1 MLKKAVGKT
10 AANEEAMRTLGLAVR
25 RRLLRHLLEEG
36 PMSEHVRE
44 SLRNV
49 ALISSAGAGKT
60 SLAEAMLF
68 TAGAV
73 PHLGSI
79 AQGTTVSDFEPE
91 ELHRRCS
98 VSTSLLRCSW
108 NHTTINL
115 IDPPGALNLLG
126 ETIMALQ
133 AVDAVILVVG
143 GSTGIRSELVRVW
156 SRVTALGLPCLLFL
170 NQWDKDDAALDG
182 VVAMCQRD
190 LGIRPLPMSLP
201 LGGGAQLDGVLDLV
215 QQRVVTSRPDTSTFQ
230 QLPIPDDR
238 RKSMEESR
246 KRIEETVAE
255 NDDRLLEQYLAVG
268 ELQQEDLINGLCL
281 GVQTRMIVPFY
292 RGSAIRNIG
301 IVPLLNAVVD
311 LLPSP
316 TDRAGKTTLE
326 GLRPDTG
333 ETVCRRAVPEDP
345 FSGIVFKTL
354 IDPFVGRLSYVRV
367 LSGVLHADSMIFNSA
382 RGSKEKSGHLY
393 TLLGKKHTAVP
404 SSGAGEIVAV
414 GKLKDTQTG
423 DTLCDE
429 HAPICYPKTALPRPV
444 LSFAIEPKSKADIE
458 KISLGLHKL
467 IEEDPT
473 LEFSRHADTKEI
485 VLSGMGQLHIDLAL
499 EKLRRK
505 YGAEVVLHMPKI
517 PYRETI
523 RTTAQAQGKYKK
535 QTGGHGQYGDCW
547 LELSPLPRGEGFRFE
562 NKVVGGAIPR
572 NFIPAVEKGVVEA
585 MHHGSLT
592 GFPVV
597 DCRVAVYDGSY
608 HAVDSSEIA
617 FKIAATMGFKKAL
630 EAAHP
635 VLLEPIM
642 TVEVEAP
649 ADHIGGVIGDL
660 NARRGRILHMEAK
673 DQMEQIKALVPMAEL
688 LIYAT
693 TLNSLTAGRGSYAM
707 EFSHYDEVPRELA
720 VRIVEAHKVETHA
733 AAH

>member
-1 MLKKAVGKT
+1 
-10 AANEEAMRTLGLAVR
+10 
-25 RRLLRHLLEEG
+25 
-36 PMSEHVRE
+36 MSEIPRE

-49 ALISSAGAGKT
+49 AMISSAGAGKT

-68 TAGAV
+68 ASGAV
-73 PHLGSI
+73 PRLGSI

-91 ELHRRCS
+91 ELHRRSS

-115 IDPPGALNLLG
+115 VDPPGALNLLG
-126 ETIMALQ
+126 ETVMALR

-143 GSTGIRSELVRVW
+143 ASSGIRSELIRLW
-156 SRVTALGLPCLLFL
+156 SRVKTLGLPCLLFL
-170 NQWDKDDAALDG
+170 NELDKDGASLDL
-182 VVAMCQRD
+182 VVEMCQRD
-190 LGIRPLPMSLP
+190 LGIMPLPMSLP
-201 LGGGAQLDGVLDLV
+201 WGSGLQLEGVLDLLQQSGITSHTEIPMV
-215 QQRVVTSRPDTSTFQ
+215 QH
-230 QLPIPDDR
+230 LPIP
-238 RKSMEESR
+238 ESARTVVGEAR
-246 KRIEETVAE
+246 KRVQEAAAE
-255 NDDRLLEQYLAVG
+255 RDDRLLEQYLAAG
-268 ELQQEDLINGLCL
+268 ELTQEDLINGLRL
-281 GVQTRMIVPFY
+281 GVQASTLLPLY
-292 RGSAIRNIG
+292 SGSAIKNIG
-301 IVPLLNAVVD
+301 IVPLLNAIVD
-311 LLPSP
+311 FLPSP
-316 TDRAGKTTLE
+316 MERASRVPLE
-326 GLRPDTG
+326 GLHPNTG
-333 ETVCRRAVPEDP
+333 EAVSRRAVQEDP

-354 IDPFVGRLSYVRV
+354 VDPFLGRLSYLRV
-367 LSGVLHADSMIFNSA
+367 LSGVLHADSTVFNSS
-382 RGSKEKSGHLY
+382 RSSKEKSGHLY
-393 TLLGKKHTAVP
+393 TVLGKKHTVVP
-404 SSGAGEIVAV
+404 SAGAGEIVAI

-429 HAPICYPKTALPRPV
+429 HAFICYPRTVLPRPV
-444 LSFAIEPKSKADIE
+444 LSFAIEPKSNADIE
-458 KISLGLHKL
+458 KVSLGLHKL

-473 LEFSRHADTKEI
+473 LEFSRHADTKEM

-505 YGAEVVLHMPKI
+505 YGAEVTVHMPKI

-523 RTTAQAQGKYKK
+523 RITAQAQGKYKK

-547 LELSPLPRGEGFRFE
+547 LELAPLPRGEGFRFD
-562 NKVVGGAIPR
+562 NKVVGGVIPR

-585 MHHGSLT
+585 LQHGSLA

-608 HAVDSSEIA
+608 HSVDSSEMA
-617 FKIAATMGFKKAL
+617 FKIAASMGFKKAL

-660 NARRGRILHMEAK
+660 NGRRGRILHVEAK
-673 DQMEQIKALVPMAEL
+673 DQTEQITALVPMAEL
-688 LIYAT
+688 LTYAT

-707 EFSHYDEVPRELA
+707 EFARYDEVPRELTG
-720 VRIVEAHKVETHA
+720 RIIEAHKVESHA